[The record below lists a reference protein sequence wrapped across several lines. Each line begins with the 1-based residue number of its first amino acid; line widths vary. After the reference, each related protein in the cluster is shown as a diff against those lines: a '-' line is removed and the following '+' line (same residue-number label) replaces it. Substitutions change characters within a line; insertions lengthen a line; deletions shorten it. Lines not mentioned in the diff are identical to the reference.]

1 MATKRK
7 DIKALTKDALKKE
20 YFDKERS
27 TTSIAEEYGT
37 NPKRISRLLK
47 KHGFKARS
55 RSEAQKIVVQEI
67 HPTRGKE
74 RTEEEKVAISKGGA
88 DSWDD
93 DRREAA
99 SQQAKQQWDLRTEDE
114 KQRIA
119 AKAVQGLREAA
130 KNGSKME
137 HKIVDHLRANGH
149 TVLHHDMALPNEKL
163 EVDIWV
169 TNKDVIFEVD
179 GIFHVE
185 PVYGEDKLRKTQD
198 ADQRKNNLLT
208 KNGFAVVR
216 LIITKKHISDNDY
229 RVIQE
234 KVLKLVESAKAG
246 KVTKWRYDG

>member
-1 MATKRK
+1 MATKK
-7 DIKALTKDALKKE
+7 SVDALTKDILKVE

-27 TTSIAEEYGT
+27 TTSIAAEYGT

-47 KHGFKARS
+47 KHGYKTRS
-55 RSEAQKIVVQEI
+55 RSEAQKLVVVDL
-67 HPTRGKE
+67 HPTRGKT
-74 RTEEEKVAISKGGA
+74 RTDEEKIAISKGGA
-88 DSWDD
+88 DSWDE
-93 DRREAA
+93 DRKAAA
-99 SQQAKQQWDLRTEDE
+99 SAAAKQQWDLRTEE
-114 KQRIA
+114 ERQRISS
-119 AKAVQGLREAA
+119 KAVKGLREAA

-137 HKIVDHLRANGH
+137 HKIVEHLQANGN

-169 TNKDVIFEVD
+169 TNKDVIIEVD

-185 PVYGEDKLRKTQD
+185 PVYGEEKLRKTQD
-198 ADQRKNNLLT
+198 ADLRKNNLLI

-229 RVIQE
+229 RIIQD
-234 KVLKLVESAKAG
+234 KVLQLIESAKPG